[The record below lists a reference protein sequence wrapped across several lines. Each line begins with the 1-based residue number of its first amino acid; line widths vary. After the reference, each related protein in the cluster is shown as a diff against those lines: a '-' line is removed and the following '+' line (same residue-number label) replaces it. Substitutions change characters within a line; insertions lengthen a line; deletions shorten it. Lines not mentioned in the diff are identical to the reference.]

1 MSQYSSWPT
10 DGCTSGACR
19 TAFAA
24 PSSLD
29 QGQQFASMTKA
40 FHGGSR
46 KNRKQNR
53 SQRKRMNTRR
63 HRRSMKKQRGGAA
76 AFPDSFTETLP
87 ISLRGPADVASLD
100 TAFAQLPQYTG
111 KYGGVGGARRI
122 QYGGALSGA
131 GIAESGSLLL
141 PASMEAEA
149 GMGMNSQF
157 QTENTVNPNFRALP
171 NGPLASQVEA
181 AMANQSRYMA
191 KGGRRKGSR
200 KAGKKSRKGRKGSR
214 KAGKKSRKGRKGSRK
229 AGKKSRKGRKGSRRH

>member
-19 TAFAA
+19 TAFVA

-46 KNRKQNR
+46 KRKQNR
-53 SQRKRMNTRR
+53 RERKRMNTRR
-63 HRRSMKKQRGGAA
+63 HRRSMRRKQRGGAA
-76 AFPDSFTETLP
+76 AFPDSFSETLP

-111 KYGGVGGARRI
+111 KYGGIGGSRGRK
-122 QYGGALSGA
+122 QHGGALMGS

-171 NGPLASQVEA
+171 NGPLASQVET

-191 KGGRRKGSR
+191 TGGRRKGSRKAAKKSR
-200 KAGKKSRKGRKGSR
+200 KAGKKSRKGRKG
-214 KAGKKSRKGRKGSRK
+214 GRKG
-229 AGKKSRKGRKGSRRH
+229 GRRH